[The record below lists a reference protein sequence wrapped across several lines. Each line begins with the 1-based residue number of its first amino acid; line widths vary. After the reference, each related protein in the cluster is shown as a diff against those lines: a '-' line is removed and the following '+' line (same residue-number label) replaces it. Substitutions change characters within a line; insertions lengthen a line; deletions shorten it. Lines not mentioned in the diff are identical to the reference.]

1 MCARS
6 SIDLLLAAACAGRYT
21 PGIFKT
27 LHLVLLG
34 ASLLLASCSFSQ
46 SKLKSESGLYNV
58 PLTHSLKVAVDGYWL
73 PDQPYDAPTVGSI
86 YIAPLDMH
94 LVKKGHEEYVPL
106 MKQQMHDYLAKAV
119 ASSIS
124 TNKLINRWT
133 ITDSPEKAT
142 VRMDFS
148 VVRFHTQRPGLR
160 VAAEVGG
167 YFMPVPGVSSVVSN
181 FAEGDICIEGT
192 FRDVKTGRLLMAFKD
207 SNRAKARLY
216 SANAYKRDGAA
227 DANLQLW
234 AKKMGELL
242 TIGGEYRAQGKSMKD
257 FIDERSYAKGLYQR
271 RTAY

>member
-1 MCARS
+1 M
-6 SIDLLLAAACAGRYT
+6 I
-21 PGIFKT
+21 KT
-27 LHLVLLG
+27 LHLILLG
-34 ASLLLASCSFSQ
+34 VSLLLASCSFSQ
-46 SKLKSESGLYNV
+46 SKLKSESGLYDV

-73 PDQPYDAPTVGSI
+73 PDQPYDAPAVGSI

-94 LVKKGHEEYVPL
+94 LVEKGHEEYVPL
-106 MKQQMHDYLAKAV
+106 MQKQMHDYLTKSI

-133 ITDSPEKAT
+133 LTDSPEKAT

-148 VVRFHTQRPGLR
+148 VVRFRTQRPGLR
-160 VAAEVGG
+160 VASEVGG
-167 YFMPVPGVSSVVSN
+167 YFIPVPGVSSVVSN

-192 FRDVKTGRLLMAFKD
+192 MRDVKTGRLLMAFKD

-216 SANAYKRDGAA
+216 SANAYKLSGAA

-242 TIGGEYRAQGKSMKD
+242 TIGGEYRAQGKSLKD
-257 FIDERSYAKGLYQR
+257 FINERSYAKGLYQR